1 MTFSVYNKDNK
12 CLVFPTMCDAH
23 ILIDYSKHNG
33 EVNTGLWATEGA
45 FTCQFVIKPYDVNGY
60 GDNTAESNIELT
72 DNGGSGNNSNRKTMP
87 AVADGISVVADN
99 QDQKYLPNDQRY
111 NHAMCLFHNT
121 NLKVSLV
128 NTTTYNQ
135 NNPAEYKI
143 QFKLTINGT
152 ETTLE
157 SPTVF
162 TSRKH
167 HYHDM
172 SSIPTQTS
180 PDGTS
185 VTLWNNYHE
194 QFLYQGYKVIGRE
207 AGQKKYYHNGNGYS
221 SGYTLKYTPSSTP
234 TTGYDSSLRT
244 VALVIN
250 DPIPTDA
257 PTPQNAIPV
266 GCELFNDKGVSLG
279 TVLGHIPKGYLG
291 STNHSIAMNP
301 LPAGATI
308 PTFTNGAKFYVPVHR
323 EPMYIQTS
331 AHVAI
336 GYEEATRRMSIFYNG
351 IEVASE
357 THGATSGKF
366 SLHESDI
373 YIGKNASLSYPND
386 RKTQYMGEMNYIVFT
401 DEYTNTFT
409 SLFNPIAPKES
420 IKLYYDFNEGRKLN
434 E

>member
-60 GDNTAESNIELT
+60 GDNTLESDITKTE
-72 DNGGSGNNSNRKTMP
+72 NGGAGNNSHRKTMP
-87 AVADGISVVADN
+87 SRADFVAATRDN
-99 QDQKYLPNDQRY
+99 QDQKYLPNAQRY
-111 NHAMCLFHNT
+111 DHAMCLFHNT

-143 QFKLTINGT
+143 QFKLTVNGT

-172 SSIPTQTS
+172 SSVVSQSIPAG
-180 PDGTS
+180 GTA
-185 VTLWNNYHE
+185 TLWNTYHE
-194 QFLYQGYKVIGRE
+194 QFLYDGYKIIGRE
-207 AGQKKYYHNGNGYS
+207 AGQPKYHDNANGYTAGYS
-221 SGYTLKYTPSSTP
+221 INTASFNTSTRVVTINLGSASGKPDP
-234 TTGYDSSLRT
+234 
-244 VALVIN
+244 N
-250 DPIPTDA
+250 DLIA
-257 PTPQNAIPV
+257 V
-266 GCELFNDKGVSLG
+266 GMELFNNQAQSLG
-279 TVLGHIPKGYLG
+279 TVNTISKPFSDWIISCNALPSTAETPTLTAGTKIYIP
-291 STNHSIAMNP
+291 SQ
-301 LPAGATI
+301 
-308 PTFTNGAKFYVPVHR
+308 R
-323 EPMYIQTS
+323 EPMYIHTS
-331 AHVAI
+331 AHIAVA
-336 GYEEATRRMSIFYNG
+336 YEEATRRMSIFYNG
-351 IEVASE
+351 VEVASG
-357 THGATSGKF
+357 THGATTGKF
-366 SLHESDI
+366 SLDESDI

>member
-1 MTFSVYNKDNK
+1 MTFSVYNKNNK

-33 EVNTGLWATEGA
+33 EINTGMWGVEGS

-60 GDNTAESNIELT
+60 GDNTTEGDISKT
-72 DNGGSGNNSNRKTMP
+72 DNGGAGNNSNRKTMP
-87 AVADGISVVADN
+87 ARADGVMTTRDN
-99 QDQKYLPNDQRY
+99 QDQKYLPNAQRY
-111 NHAMCLFHNT
+111 DHAMCLFYNT

-143 QFKLTINGT
+143 QFKLTVNEI

-172 SSIPTQTS
+172 SSIVSQSVPAG
-180 PDGTS
+180 GT
-185 VTLWNNYHE
+185 VNLWNNYHE
-194 QFLYQGYKVIGRE
+194 QFLYKGFKIIGRE
-207 AGQKKYYHNGNGYS
+207 AGQAKYYGNANGYT
-221 SGYTLKYTPSSTP
+221 SGYTIDRGSFNSSTRQV
-234 TTGYDSSLRT
+234 T
-244 VALVIN
+244 IN
-250 DPIPTDA
+250 LGTASGLPEP
-257 PTPQNAIPV
+257 NKVIPV
-266 GCELFNDKGVSLG
+266 GVEIFNNQAQSFG
-279 TVLGHIPKGYLG
+279 TVLSVRKTPFLEWVVVF
-291 STNHSIAMNP
+291 NP
-301 LPAGATI
+301 LASTAETPAITDGTKIYLPAQ
-308 PTFTNGAKFYVPVHR
+308 R

-331 AHVAI
+331 AHVAV
-336 GYEEATRRMSIFYNG
+336 GYEQATRRMSIFYNG
-351 IEVASE
+351 IEVASGV
-357 THGATSGKF
+357 HGATSEQF
-366 SLHESDI
+366 SLDESDI
-373 YIGKNASLSYPND
+373 YIGKNATLSYPND

-401 DEYTNTFT
+401 DEYTDTFT

-420 IKLYYDFNEGRKLN
+420 IKLYLDFNEGRKLN

>member
-1 MTFSVYNKDNK
+1 MTFSVYNKNNK

-33 EVNTGLWATEGA
+33 EVNTGMWGVQGS

-60 GDNTAESNIELT
+60 GDNTTEGVIGLT

-99 QDQKYLPNDQRY
+99 QDQKYLPNDERY
-111 NHAMCLFHNT
+111 DHAMCLFHNT
-121 NLKVSLV
+121 NMKVSLV

-143 QFKLTINGT
+143 QFKLTVNSV

-172 SSIPTQTS
+172 SSAVSQTS
-180 PDGTS
+180 PDSSS
-185 VTLWNNYHE
+185 VTLWDDYHE
-194 QFLYQGYKVIGRE
+194 QFLYDGFKVIGRE
-207 AGQKKYYHNGNGYS
+207 AGQEKYYHNGNGYS
-221 SGYTLKYTPSSTP
+221 AGYTLTSNSN
-234 TTGYDSSLRT
+234 YDSSTRT
-244 VALVIN
+244 VNLQFDNLTGDQPHPVKL
-250 DPIPTDA
+250 
-257 PTPQNAIPV
+257 IPV
-266 GCELFNDKGVSLG
+266 GCELFNDEGVSLG
-279 TVLGHIPKGYLG
+279 TVKLHIPKALPLLPY
-291 STNHSIAMNP
+291 HSIVMNP
-301 LPAGATI
+301 LPAGATV
-308 PTFTNGAKFYVPVHR
+308 PTITTGAKIYMPVHR
-323 EPMYIQTS
+323 EPMYIHTS
-331 AHVAI
+331 AHVAV
-336 GYEEATRRMSIFYNG
+336 GYEQATRRMSIFYNG
-351 IEVASE
+351 VEVASG
-357 THGATSGKF
+357 THGATSEQF
-366 SLHESDI
+366 SLDESDI
-373 YIGKNASLSYPND
+373 YIGKNNTLSYPND

-420 IKLYYDFNEGRKLN
+420 IKLYFDFNEGRKLN

>member
-1 MTFSVYNKDNK
+1 MTFSVYNKNNK

-23 ILIDYSKHNG
+23 ILIDYEKHNG

-45 FTCQFVIKPYDVNGY
+45 FTCQFVITPYDVNGY
-60 GDNTAESNIELT
+60 GDNTGETQVNLT
-72 DNGGSGNNSNRKTMP
+72 DNGGAGNNSNRKTMP
-87 AVADGISVVADN
+87 AVADNVSALEDN
-99 QDQKYLPNDQRY
+99 QDQKYLPNAQRY
-111 NHAMCLFHNT
+111 DHKMCLFHNT
-121 NLKVSLV
+121 NLNVSLV

-135 NNPAEYKI
+135 NNPAEYRI
-143 QFKLTINGT
+143 EFSLRINGT
-152 ETTLE
+152 TTHLI

-162 TSRKH
+162 TSRKY
-167 HYHDM
+167 HYQDM
-172 SSIPTQTS
+172 SSVVSNTAESGSSI
-180 PDGTS
+180 
-185 VTLWNNYHE
+185 TLWDNYHE
-194 QFLYQGYKVIGRE
+194 QFLYKGFKIIGRE
-207 AGQKKYYHNGNGYS
+207 AGQKKFYHSGGGYYE
-221 SGYTLKYTPSSTP
+221 GYTLKYTPSSTP
-234 TTGYDSSLRT
+234 TTGYDIPANT

-257 PTPQNAIPV
+257 PTPQNAIPI
-266 GCELFNDKGVSLG
+266 GCELFNDEGVSLG
-279 TVLGHIPKGYLG
+279 TVHAHLPKGTLG
-291 STNHSIAMNP
+291 STHHKIVMNP
-301 LPAGATI
+301 LPEGATI
-308 PTFTNGAKFYVPVHR
+308 PTFTDGAKFYVPVHR

-331 AHVAI
+331 AHVAV

-351 IEVASE
+351 VEVASG

-366 SLHESDI
+366 SFDESDI
-373 YIGKNASLSYPND
+373 YIGKNASLSYPDD

>member
-1 MTFSVYNKDNK
+1 MTFSVYNKNNK

-33 EVNTGLWATEGA
+33 EVNTGMWAVEGS

-60 GDNTAESNIELT
+60 GDNTTEGVIALT

-99 QDQKYLPNDQRY
+99 QDQRYLPNDERY
-111 NHAMCLFHNT
+111 DHAMCLFHNT
-121 NLKVSLV
+121 NMKVSLV

-143 QFKLTINGT
+143 QFKLTVDGT

-172 SSIPTQTS
+172 SSVPTQTS

-185 VTLWNNYHE
+185 VTLWNDYHE
-194 QFLYQGYKVIGRE
+194 QFLYKGFKVIGRE
-207 AGQKKYYHNGNGYS
+207 AGQEKYYHNANGYS
-221 SGYTLKYTPSSTP
+221 EGYTLKYTPSSTP
-234 TTGYDSSLRT
+234 TTGYDTSSRVVTLT
-244 VALVIN
+244 IN
-250 DPIPTDA
+250 DPTGDQ
-257 PTPQNAIPV
+257 PTPINLIPV

-279 TVLGHIPKGYLG
+279 TVATHLVKGG
-291 STNHSIAMNP
+291 SGGTHHSIVMNA

-308 PTFTNGAKFYVPVHR
+308 PTFTNGSKFYMPVQR
-323 EPMYIQTS
+323 EPIYIHTS
-331 AHVAI
+331 AHVAV
-336 GYEEATRRMSIFYNG
+336 GYEQATRRMSIFYNG
-351 IEVASE
+351 IEIATG
-357 THGATSGKF
+357 THDATSQQF
-366 SLHESDI
+366 SLNESDI

-420 IKLYYDFNEGRKLN
+420 IKLYFDFNEGRKLN